1 VRDTELRPLGAGE
14 LLDRAVTLYVR
25 RFAPIV
31 AVLAVAIVPLVI
43 VDALLEPQTTHLFTD
58 IANVLSAGG
67 NPAAQRAAIA
77 ALQGESAPGW
87 VTGLLWV
94 VTAVVRLL
102 QVSAVV
108 AVIAAAYA
116 GTQVTLSAAYTLAL
130 RLWPRQLLVVLAF
143 AAFGLIA
150 AVPLLMLYVLMILAV
165 VAVAVVAHAQVVTI
179 AIGAVFALIWIALA
193 TVTFACTYM
202 AYNLAAVAVVTEQLE
217 PSAAIGAGLRRAFR
231 RPTAVRSLVAG
242 LIVSALSF
250 LGSLPILGISAAVAA
265 LAHAPVLSYAIVAV
279 GQILVEGLVLVFV
292 VVYAADVRVRRE
304 GLDLLPE
311 AAPG

>member
-1 VRDTELRPLGAGE
+1 VQDTELRPLGAGE

-43 VDALLEPQTTHLFTD
+43 VNALLEPQTTHLFTD
-58 IANVLSAGG
+58 FANVLSEGG
-67 NPAAQRAAIA
+67 NPAAQRAALA

-87 VTGLLWV
+87 ATGLLGILSI
-94 VTAVVRLL
+94 VVRLL
-102 QVSAVV
+102 ELSAVV
-108 AVIAAAYA
+108 AVVAAAYT
-116 GTQVTLSAAYTLAL
+116 GTQVTLSAAYALAL
-130 RLWPRQLLVVLAF
+130 RLWPRQLLVGLAF
-143 AAFGLIA
+143 TAFALIA
-150 AVPLLMLYVLMILAV
+150 AVPLIMLYVLVILAV
-165 VAVAVVAHAQVVTI
+165 VAVAVVAHAQVVSI
-179 AIGAVFALIWIALA
+179 VLGVLFALVWVVLGIA
-193 TVTFACTYM
+193 TFAWTYM
-202 AYNLAAVAVVTEQLE
+202 AYNLAAVAVVTERLE

-265 LAHAPVLSYAIVAV
+265 LAHAPVLYYAIVAV
-279 GQILVEGLVLVFV
+279 GQVLLEGLVLVFV

-311 AAPG
+311 VAPG

>member
-1 VRDTELRPLGAGE
+1 
-14 LLDRAVTLYVR
+14 
-25 RFAPIV
+25 
-31 AVLAVAIVPLVI
+31 
-43 VDALLEPQTTHLFTD
+43 
-58 IANVLSAGG
+58 
-67 NPAAQRAAIA
+67 
-77 ALQGESAPGW
+77 
-87 VTGLLWV
+87 
-94 VTAVVRLL
+94 
-102 QVSAVV
+102 
-108 AVIAAAYA
+108 
-116 GTQVTLSAAYTLAL
+116 
-130 RLWPRQLLVVLAF
+130 
-143 AAFGLIA
+143 
-150 AVPLLMLYVLMILAV
+150 MLYVLMILAV